1 MGDISPVLLAACG
14 FAVICAGLIFVTVLM
29 VLRFLGG
36 SRGGA
41 ILGLFGGATREDNA
55 ELELLPQ
62 RRSRRLTSSDLDA
75 KAQSLDFDAA
85 LQKYRQTP
93 ASPMPGAQ
101 SAPPAS
107 PLPSL
112 RGTAAPAPP
121 SRVSQN
127 TSLDREDPL
136 DEIDGRSFN
145 LRNTNNQSLR
155 RSRREREDDRDE
167 FIGGFLDG
175 E

>member
-41 ILGLFGGATREDNA
+41 ILGLFGGATREDDA

-62 RRSRRLTSSDLDA
+62 RRSRRLSSSDLDA

-85 LQKYRQTP
+85 LQKYRQ
-93 ASPMPGAQ
+93 SPTPGAQ
-101 SAPPAS
+101 SAQPAS
-107 PLPSL
+107 PLPSSL
-112 RGTAAPAPP
+112 RGTPVP
-121 SRVSQN
+121 SQRPTP
-127 TSLDREDPL
+127 TSEGLEREDPL
-136 DEIDGRSFN
+136 DEIDGRGFN

-155 RSRREREDDRDE
+155 RSRREYEDDRDE